1 MFGVLGGE
9 VYIVYVS
16 PWEGILVTVDFVV
29 VLVLL
34 MVTKNL
40 LRPSILFLKTAHI
53 Q

>member
-29 VLVLL
+29 ILVLL
-34 MVTKNL
+34 MVTKQL
-40 LRPSILFLKTAHI
+40 FRPSIPFKQAAHV